1 MHNTTSK
8 RSAPAGKAVH
18 INAAT
23 ALLVERLQERHQA
36 VFGSTL
42 SAPRILQRACEIYWL
57 EGPVPRTDPER
68 TDGQG

>member
-1 MHNTTSK
+1 MHNTIPK
-8 RSAPAGKAVH
+8 RSSAAGKAVH

-23 ALLVERLQERHQA
+23 ALLVERLQERHLA

-57 EGPVPRTDPER
+57 EGRRPRTEPER
-68 TDGQG
+68 PA